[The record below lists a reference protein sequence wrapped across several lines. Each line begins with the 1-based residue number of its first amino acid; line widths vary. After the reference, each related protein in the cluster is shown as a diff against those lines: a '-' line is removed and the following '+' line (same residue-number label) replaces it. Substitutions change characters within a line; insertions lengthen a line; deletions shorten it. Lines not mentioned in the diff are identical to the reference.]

1 MHGLTIPQ
9 IMFYFTLYGGATV
22 MALLLCLYLLL
33 SKVNIIAPGVT
44 PPARLRRWAA
54 AFFGFVAV
62 GHVYWLLAYAGGFDE
77 QSLIFAL
84 LAVLDCVGMP
94 ITLFGTMLSMLQDR
108 RRPLRPFVAAIV
120 PVVLLGALQAIRPDI
135 NYAPPTV
142 VYVLVLYAVFTV
154 YMIIAV
160 RQYQRWLRDHYA
172 DLEHKEVWVSHTL
185 VLVVLLLLVNYGFA
199 NGMLA
204 FVIVQ
209 LSNYAIFA
217 LLVWRVETLP
227 TLDEAEEEETHP
239 QQTHPQPLPSREGSG
254 YSQDENAVDELS
266 TPLPV
271 RAGSGYSQDENAVEE
286 LSAPLPHREG
296 LGGGSAGRGSV
307 RPEVLSRIGQL
318 LEKEC
323 VGTRLYLKQDLTLSQ
338 LSAAIGVNRNY
349 IGQYFASQDTTYYSY
364 IHDLRINHFMRLCRE
379 AVAARRPFKAQQLAL
394 DSGFRSYSTFAT
406 AFKQRTG
413 QSVASW
419 VSDLESH
426 YSD

>member
-1 MHGLTIPQ
+1 MLGLTIPQ
-9 IMFYFTLYGGATV
+9 IMLYFTLYGGATV

-44 PPARLRRWAA
+44 PPARLRRWAT
-54 AFFGFVAV
+54 AFFGVVTV
-62 GHVYWLLAYAGGFDE
+62 GHIYWLLAYAAGFDE
-77 QSLIFAL
+77 QSLLFTL
-84 LAVLDCVGMP
+84 LAVLDCVGML

-108 RRPLRPFVAAIV
+108 RRPLRPFVAATV
-120 PVVLLGALQAIRPDI
+120 PFVVLGALQAARPDLI
-135 NYAPPTV
+135 FVPAII
-142 VYVLVLYAVFTV
+142 VYMLALYAVFTV

-185 VLVVLLLLVNYGFA
+185 VLVVLLLLINYGFA
-199 NGMLA
+199 DGMLA
-204 FVIVQ
+204 FVLVQ

-227 TLDEAEEEETHP
+227 TLDEAEADEEDDDLLPEP
-239 QQTHPQPLPSREGSG
+239 EILPAQDILPEQGILPEPIASPQPCRRK
-254 YSQDENAVDELS
+254 
-266 TPLPV
+266 TT
-271 RAGSGYSQDENAVEE
+271 
-286 LSAPLPHREG
+286 
-296 LGGGSAGRGSV
+296 
-307 RPEVLSRIGQL
+307 PEVLSRIGQL

-323 VGTRLYLKQDLTLSQ
+323 VGTRLYLRPDLTLTN

-349 IGQYFASQDTTYYSY
+349 IGQYFASQGTTYYNY

-379 AVAARRPFKAQQLAL
+379 AVVARRDFTAQQLAL

-419 VSDLESH
+419 VSELEAGANARA
-426 YSD
+426 

>member
-1 MHGLTIPQ
+1 MLGLTIPQ
-9 IMFYFTLYGGATV
+9 IMLYFTLYGGATV

-33 SKVNIIAPGVT
+33 SKVNVIAPGIM
-44 PPARLRRWAA
+44 PPARLRRWAT
-54 AFFGFVAV
+54 AFFGVVTV
-62 GHVYWLLAYAGGFDE
+62 GHVYWLLAYAAGFDE
-77 QSLIFAL
+77 QSLLFTL
-84 LAVLDCVGMP
+84 LAVLDCVGML

-108 RRPLRPFVAAIV
+108 RRPLRPFVAATV
-120 PVVLLGALQAIRPDI
+120 PFVVLGALQAARPDLNFVPSI
-135 NYAPPTV
+135 I
-142 VYVLVLYAVFTV
+142 VYMLALYAVFTV

-185 VLVVLLLLVNYGFA
+185 VLVVLLLLINYGFA
-199 NGMLA
+199 DGILA
-204 FVIVQ
+204 FVLVQ

-227 TLDEAEEEETHP
+227 TLDEAEADDDDALLPEPDVLPEKGISPEQGILP
-239 QQTHPQPLPSREGSG
+239 EPIAPPQPRRRK
-254 YSQDENAVDELS
+254 
-266 TPLPV
+266 TT
-271 RAGSGYSQDENAVEE
+271 
-286 LSAPLPHREG
+286 
-296 LGGGSAGRGSV
+296 
-307 RPEVLSRIGQL
+307 PEVLSRIGQL

-323 VGTRLYLKQDLTLSQ
+323 VGTRLYLRPDLTLTN

-349 IGQYFASQDTTYYSY
+349 IGQYFASQGTTYYNY

-379 AVAARRPFKAQQLAL
+379 AVSARRDFTAQQLAL

-419 VSDLESH
+419 VSELEAGANARA
-426 YSD
+426 

>member
-1 MHGLTIPQ
+1 MLGLTIPQ
-9 IMFYFTLYGGATV
+9 IMLYFTLYGGATV

-33 SKVNIIAPGVT
+33 SKVNVIAPGIM
-44 PPARLRRWAA
+44 PPARLRRWAT
-54 AFFGFVAV
+54 AFFGVVTV
-62 GHVYWLLAYAGGFDE
+62 GHVYWLLAYAAGFDE
-77 QSLIFAL
+77 QSLLFTL
-84 LAVLDCVGMP
+84 LAVLDCVGML

-108 RRPLRPFVAAIV
+108 RRPLRPFIAATV
-120 PVVLLGALQAIRPDI
+120 PFVVLGALQAAWPDLNFVPAI
-135 NYAPPTV
+135 I
-142 VYVLVLYAVFTV
+142 VYMLALYAVFTV

-185 VLVVLLLLVNYGFA
+185 VLVVLLLLINYGFA
-199 NGMLA
+199 DGMLA
-204 FVIVQ
+204 FVLVQ

-227 TLDEAEEEETHP
+227 TLDEAEADEEDDDLLPEP
-239 QQTHPQPLPSREGSG
+239 EILPAQDILPEQGILPEPIASPQPRRRK
-254 YSQDENAVDELS
+254 
-266 TPLPV
+266 TT
-271 RAGSGYSQDENAVEE
+271 
-286 LSAPLPHREG
+286 
-296 LGGGSAGRGSV
+296 
-307 RPEVLSRIGQL
+307 PEVLSRIGQL

-323 VGTRLYLKQDLTLSQ
+323 VGTRLYLRPDLTLTN

-349 IGQYFASQDTTYYSY
+349 IGQYFASQGTTYYNY

-379 AVAARRPFKAQQLAL
+379 AVVARRDFTAQQLAL

-419 VSDLESH
+419 VSELEAGANARA
-426 YSD
+426 

>member
-1 MHGLTIPQ
+1 MLGLTIPQ
-9 IMFYFTLYGGATV
+9 IMLYFTLYGGATV

-33 SKVNIIAPGVT
+33 SKVNVIAPGIM
-44 PPARLRRWAA
+44 PPARLRRWAT
-54 AFFGFVAV
+54 AFFGVVTV
-62 GHVYWLLAYAGGFDE
+62 GHVYWLLAYAAGFDE
-77 QSLIFAL
+77 QSLLFTL
-84 LAVLDCVGMP
+84 LAVLDCVGML

-108 RRPLRPFVAAIV
+108 RRPLRPFVAATV
-120 PVVLLGALQAIRPDI
+120 PFVVLGALQAARPDLNFVPSI
-135 NYAPPTV
+135 I
-142 VYVLVLYAVFTV
+142 VYMLALYAVFTV

-185 VLVVLLLLVNYGFA
+185 VLVVLLLLINYGFA
-199 NGMLA
+199 DGILA
-204 FVIVQ
+204 FVLVQ

-227 TLDEAEEEETHP
+227 TLDEAEADDDDALLPEPDVLPEKGISPEQGILP
-239 QQTHPQPLPSREGSG
+239 EPIAPPQPRRRK
-254 YSQDENAVDELS
+254 
-266 TPLPV
+266 TT
-271 RAGSGYSQDENAVEE
+271 
-286 LSAPLPHREG
+286 
-296 LGGGSAGRGSV
+296 
-307 RPEVLSRIGQL
+307 PEVLSRIGQL

-323 VGTRLYLKQDLTLSQ
+323 VGTRLYLRPDLTLTN

-349 IGQYFASQDTTYYSY
+349 IGQYFASQGTTYYNY

-379 AVAARRPFKAQQLAL
+379 AVAARRDFTAQQLAL

-419 VSDLESH
+419 VSELEAGANARS
-426 YSD
+426 

>member
-1 MHGLTIPQ
+1 MLGLTTAQ

-54 AFFGFVAV
+54 TFFGFVAV
-62 GHVYWLLAYAGGFDE
+62 GHIYWLLAYVAGIDD
-77 QSLIFAL
+77 QSLVFTL
-84 LAVLDCVGMP
+84 LAVLDCVGML

-108 RRPLRPFVAAIV
+108 RRPLWPFAAATVPIV
-120 PVVLLGALQAIRPDI
+120 VLGALQTLWPDI
-135 NYAPPTV
+135 DFTPSTI
-142 VYVLVLYAVFTV
+142 VYMLALYAVFTV
-154 YMIIAV
+154 YMTIAV

-199 NGMLA
+199 DGLLA

-217 LLVWRVETLP
+217 LLAWRVETLP
-227 TLDEAEEEETHP
+227 TLNEAEADEDDDLL
-239 QQTHPQPLPSREGSG
+239 QDPSM
-254 YSQDENAVDELS
+254 
-266 TPLPV
+266 
-271 RAGSGYSQDENAVEE
+271 
-286 LSAPLPHREG
+286 
-296 LGGGSAGRGSV
+296 
-307 RPEVLSRIGQL
+307 RPEQDILPEPDFVPELAQGAKKIAPPNSRRRKAGDDVLSRIGQL

-323 VGTRLYLKQDLTLSQ
+323 VGTQLYLKQGLTLSD
-338 LSAAIGVNRNY
+338 LSAAVGVNRNY
-349 IGQYFASQDTTYYSY
+349 LGQYFASQGTTYYNY
-364 IHDLRINHFMRLCRE
+364 IHDLRINHFMRLCRD

-394 DSGFRSYSTFAT
+394 DSGFRSYSTFAS

-419 VSDLESH
+419 VSDLEKAGAGH
-426 YSD
+426 Q